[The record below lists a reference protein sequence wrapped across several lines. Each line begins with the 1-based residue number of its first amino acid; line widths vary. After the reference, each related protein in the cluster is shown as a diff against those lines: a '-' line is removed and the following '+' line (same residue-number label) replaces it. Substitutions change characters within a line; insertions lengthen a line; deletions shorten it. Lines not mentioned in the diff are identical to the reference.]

1 MNALAPLQQAIYTRL
16 NNDGPL
22 AALGFG
28 VYDEPPGGGQS
39 DRYVAIGEATEVRG
53 GITTTESQSHDSR
66 ECTETLHVWTK
77 GFSTLACKQGM
88 ALVCDALE
96 STPLAV
102 TDWGMGT
109 ARCEFSTFM
118 RDKQHDEMWRHGV
131 LRFRVVVGRVR
142 TAS

>member
-16 NNDGPL
+16 DNDGPL

-53 GITTTESQSHDSR
+53 GFTTTESQSHDSR

-77 GFSTLACKQGM
+77 GFSTFACKQGM
-88 ALVCDALE
+88 ALVCEALE
-96 STPLAV
+96 GAPLAV
-102 TDWGMGT
+102 AGWGTGT

-118 RDKQHDEMWRHGV
+118 RDKQGDEMWRHGV
-131 LRFRVVVGRVR
+131 LRFRVVVGRLR